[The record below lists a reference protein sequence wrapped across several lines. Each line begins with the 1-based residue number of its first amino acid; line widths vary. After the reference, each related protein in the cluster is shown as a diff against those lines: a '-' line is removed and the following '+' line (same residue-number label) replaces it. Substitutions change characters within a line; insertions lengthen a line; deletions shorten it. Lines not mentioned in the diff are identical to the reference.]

1 MVDLFKELEETKVF
15 LKEYKDMR
23 IALDICTEY
32 MDDQRN
38 IVNNALDRLK
48 AKEVILNLELKN
60 FEEDMV
66 KIEKEQIPE
75 SLLKK
80 ETNHE

>member
-1 MVDLFKELEETKVF
+1 MVDLLKELEETNVF

-38 IVNNALDRLK
+38 IVNNALARIK
-48 AKEVILNLELKN
+48 AKEVLLNLELKN

>member
-1 MVDLFKELEETKVF
+1 MTDLLRELEETSVF

-38 IVNNALDRLK
+38 IVNNALARIK
-48 AKEVILNLELKN
+48 AKEVLLNLELKN
-60 FEEDMV
+60 YEESMAKTVNIRD
-66 KIEKEQIPE
+66 INKEIAE
-75 SLLKK
+75 EMK
-80 ETNHE
+80 HE

>member
-1 MVDLFKELEETKVF
+1 MTDLLKELEETSVF

-38 IVNNALDRLK
+38 IVNNALARIK
-48 AKEVILNLELKN
+48 AKEVLLSHELKN
-60 FEEDMV
+60 YENVYSDINIFKEIAEET
-66 KIEKEQIPE
+66 K
-75 SLLKK
+75 
-80 ETNHE
+80 HE

>member
-1 MVDLFKELEETKVF
+1 MVDLLKELEETNVF

-38 IVNNALDRLK
+38 IVNNVLARIK
-48 AKEVILNLELKN
+48 AKEVLLSHELKN
-60 FEEDMV
+60 YEEDMAKTV
-66 KIEKEQIPE
+66 NISDINKEIAE
-75 SLLKK
+75 EMKR
-80 ETNHE
+80 E

>member
-1 MVDLFKELEETKVF
+1 MVDLLKELEETSVF

-38 IVNNALDRLK
+38 IVNNALARIK
-48 AKEVILNLELKN
+48 AKEVLINLELKN